1 MVFGCKYGGQVAFVL
16 RFTQIFNKMSNIR
29 SQAQKYFAK
38 KSFRN
43 CIIKTGLQVKIG
55 QLLFKITPSCVNS
68 LPQ

>member
-1 MVFGCKYGGQVAFVL
+1 MFGCKYVGQVAFVL
-16 RFTQIFNKMSNIR
+16 RFKQIFNKMSKIR
-29 SQAQKYFAK
+29 SQAQKCVVK

-55 QLLFKITPSCVNS
+55 QLLFEITPSCVNS